1 MSEKTG
7 PVPANGTGGSYPGF
21 RYLNL
26 IDGLFVA
33 TLLISNTAAAK
44 PWQVGQFVFPG
55 GSILFPVSYI
65 FGDVLTE
72 VYGFARS
79 RQIIWTGFVAN
90 AMMALVYWIVIALPP
105 AQFWPNQAAF
115 AETLGQVPRIVFASW
130 IAYLLGEFVN
140 SYVLARMKIWT
151 GGRHLWTRI
160 IGSTVVGQGVDTF
173 AFVAIAFIGVWPFRY
188 IVLTGV
194 SLYAFKVL
202 YEVVAT
208 PVTYAIVRFLKE
220 KEGIDHFDVGT
231 HFSPFQWN
239 IDS

>member
-1 MSEKTG
+1 MSEKISL
-7 PVPANGTGGSYPGF
+7 VPTKGKEGSYPGF

-26 IDGLFVA
+26 IGSLFVA

-55 GSILFPVSYI
+55 GAILFPLSYI

-72 VYGFARS
+72 VYGFARC

-90 AMMALVYWIVIALPP
+90 AMMGLVYWIVIALPP

-115 AETLGQVPRIVFASW
+115 AITLGQVPRIVFASW
-130 IAYLLGEFVN
+130 IGYLLGEFVN
-140 SYVLARMKIWT
+140 SYVLAKMKIWT
-151 GGRHLWTRI
+151 GGHHLWTRI
-160 IGSTVVGQGVDTF
+160 IGSTIAGQGVDTF
-173 AFVAIAFIGVWPFRY
+173 AFVAIAFIGAWPY
-188 IVLTGV
+188 KYVMVSGA
-194 SLYAFKVL
+194 SLYTFKVL

-231 HFSPFQWN
+231 QFSPFRWS
-239 IDS
+239 IHS